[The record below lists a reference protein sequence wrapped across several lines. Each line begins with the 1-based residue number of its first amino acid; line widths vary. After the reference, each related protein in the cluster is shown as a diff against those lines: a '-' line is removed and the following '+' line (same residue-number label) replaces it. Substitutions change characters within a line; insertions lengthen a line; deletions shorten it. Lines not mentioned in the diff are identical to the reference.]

1 MPIGVIGE
9 QKMQT
14 QFPGTSQALLEG
26 VGAVIRQQV
35 IAEIQAAEA
44 KNNPKPPQCRLL
56 TAEQAGASLGRTP
69 GAIRQ
74 LIHKRLI
81 PVVRFGFGRNVRI
94 DVRDLDK
101 IIDEN
106 KV

>member
-1 MPIGVIGE
+1 
-9 QKMQT
+9 
-14 QFPGTSQALLEG
+14 
-26 VGAVIRQQV
+26 
-35 IAEIQAAEA
+35 
-44 KNNPKPPQCRLL
+44 
-56 TAEQAGASLGRTP
+56 
-69 GAIRQ
+69 

-81 PVVRFGFGRNVRI
+81 PVVSFGRNVRI